1 MLDPLLGCS
10 LVQHVLLLE
19 LALEAAAA
27 GACPLPGLHRVLLGL
42 ALELRH
48 LLHGQAAAEL
58 EVLVGALSVPV
69 ALAVLAECPAE
80 LGLEVRL
87 GATDQQAG
95 LDGGERACH
104 GGVRSKIWSK
114 LVTNCHAN

>member
-1 MLDPLLGCS
+1 MQPRIWTRNR
-10 LVQHVLLLE
+10 VQIHRFE
-19 LALEAAAA
+19 MGRKA
-27 GACPLPGLHRVLLGL
+27 GAM
-42 ALELRH
+42 
-48 LLHGQAAAEL
+48 

-104 GGVRSKIWSK
+104 GGARSKIK
-114 LVTNCHAN
+114 VKQC